1 MSLVIDASITLAWL
15 FKDERT
21 DKSRL
26 VFDEVLAKGAVVP
39 VLWRF
44 EIANSLQMAVR
55 RRRILPVDRDESLID
70 LAALRIE
77 VDTEGMSKAWS
88 ASVQL
93 AEKHGLTIY
102 DAAYLELAQRRRL
115 KIATMDNAL
124 FEAARSELL
133 PAIGL

>member
-26 VFDEVLAKGAVVP
+26 AFDEVLAKGAVVP

-55 RRRILPVDRDESLID
+55 RRRMP
-70 LAALRIE
+70 A
-77 VDTEGMSKAWS
+77 
-88 ASVQL
+88 
-93 AEKHGLTIY
+93 
-102 DAAYLELAQRRRL
+102 RRPRRKL
-115 KIATMDNAL
+115 D
-124 FEAARSELL
+124 
-133 PAIGL
+133 